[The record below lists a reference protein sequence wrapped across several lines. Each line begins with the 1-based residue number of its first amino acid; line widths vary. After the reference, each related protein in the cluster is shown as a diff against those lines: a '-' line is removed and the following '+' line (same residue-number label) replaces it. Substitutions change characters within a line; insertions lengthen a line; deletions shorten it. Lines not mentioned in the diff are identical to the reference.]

1 MSIAAAK
8 RRRAGNVDS
17 TPQFEEPNLG
27 ERDPTIAPRYLHV
40 NDIVQILMQRV
51 TDLDRAR
58 DAEQK
63 TVRLLHNKLIE
74 SEKTSSSFTRQL
86 AQVQTQLNNT
96 VTRLNTQM
104 QSLNNKFNIQPSVVE
119 DVVSNKV
126 MAHVDEGVVINPGTM
141 HREVKLE
148 INEIDA
154 TVTENNNSS
163 DDDTEFSNSA
173 PTFTLG

>member
-17 TPQFEEPNLG
+17 TPQFDEHNLG
-27 ERDPTIAPRYLHV
+27 DREQTTIPRYLHV

-51 TDLDRAR
+51 TELERVQE
-58 DAEQK
+58 AEQK

-74 SEKTSSSFTRQL
+74 TDKTLSYFTGQL
-86 AQVQTQLNNT
+86 NQLRTQLHTT
-96 VTRLNTQM
+96 VTKLNTQM
-104 QSLNNKFNIQPSVVE
+104 QTLSNKFDVEPAVVDE
-119 DVVSNKV
+119 VMSNKI
-126 MAHVDEGVVINPGTM
+126 MEQVDESVVINPGTM

-154 TVTENNNSS
+154 AETDNSNA
-163 DDDTEFSNSA
+163 DDIEFSNSA

>member
-17 TPQFEEPNLG
+17 TPQFDEPNLA
-27 ERDPTIAPRYLHV
+27 EREQTTIPRYLHV

-51 TDLDRAR
+51 TELERSR
-58 DAEQK
+58 EAEQK

-74 SEKTSSSFTRQL
+74 TEKTLSSFTGQL
-86 AQVQTQLNNT
+86 TQLRTHLHTT
-96 VTRLNTQM
+96 VSKLNTQM
-104 QSLNNKFNIQPSVVE
+104 QTLSNKFDVEPVV
-119 DVVSNKV
+119 
-126 MAHVDEGVVINPGTM
+126 VDEVMSNRVMEQVDESVVINPGIM

-154 TVTENNNSS
+154 AETDNSS
-163 DDDTEFSNSA
+163 NADDIEFSNSA

>member
-8 RRRAGNVDS
+8 RRRAGNVDLP
-17 TPQFEEPNLG
+17 TQFEEPNLA
-27 ERDPTIAPRYLHV
+27 EREQTTIPRYLHV

-51 TDLDRAR
+51 TELERSR

-74 SEKTSSSFTRQL
+74 TENTLSSFTRQITTL
-86 AQVQTQLNNT
+86 RTQLHTT
-96 VTRLNTQM
+96 VTKLNTQM
-104 QSLNNKFNIQPSVVE
+104 QTLSNKFDVEPAVVDE
-119 DVVSNKV
+119 VVSNRV
-126 MAHVDEGVVINPGTM
+126 MEQVDESVVINPGTM

-154 TVTENNNSS
+154 AETDNSNA
-163 DDDTEFSNSA
+163 DDIEFSNSA